1 MAHKMVHICL
11 AQINGKWCE
20 KWRIKTYPKSIKRLI
35 IALQRDQR
43 AHKGLIKGS
52 KGQKSQE
59 IQGKGKKIGREIIG
73 IYRTMQR

>member
-35 IALQRDQR
+35 IASQMPQRDP
-43 AHKGLIKGS
+43 KGIKGVIKS
-52 KGQKSQE
+52 AKGQKPH
-59 IQGKGKKIGREIIG
+59 GK
-73 IYRTMQR
+73 RT